1 MMAGVHAFEYL
12 VTAPMHDVMLAAD
25 SAANKLLAEEAQE
38 KAQATA
44 KKGKKKKKIPKKL
57 CQVASAAH
65 SFCLLSACVG
75 VVCRGCCLL
84 HQQSLDCQQES
95 QASSCVAGKWAC
107 LNGNIPLLKGSS

>member
-57 CQVASAAH
+57 
-65 SFCLLSACVG
+65 
-75 VVCRGCCLL
+75 
-84 HQQSLDCQQES
+84 
-95 QASSCVAGKWAC
+95 
-107 LNGNIPLLKGSS
+107 